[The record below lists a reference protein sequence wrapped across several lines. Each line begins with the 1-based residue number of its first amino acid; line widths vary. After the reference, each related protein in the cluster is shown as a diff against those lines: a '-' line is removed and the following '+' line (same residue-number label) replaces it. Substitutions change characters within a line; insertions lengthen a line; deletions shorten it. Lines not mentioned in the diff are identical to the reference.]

1 MLNKPLVMLGA
12 GGHAKVLLSILQ
24 QQRADVVA
32 VCAPQPPASP
42 LFQQLRYLAHDDD
55 VLQFSPQQIMLVNA
69 VGALPGQTVR
79 RKLYERFSAL
89 GYQFACVIASSAVIA
104 DSATLAEGVQVLPGA
119 IINADAQV
127 DANVLINSGAI
138 VEHDC
143 ILHAHSIISPGAVL
157 CGGVSLGENC
167 YIGAGATVIQGIQLG
182 NNTLA
187 GAGSTVVRNL
197 LDNQSIYCAQ
207 PFIKG

>member
-24 QQRADVVA
+24 QQRADIFA
-32 VCAPQPPASP
+32 VCAPQPPASI

-55 VLQFSPQQIMLVNA
+55 ILQFSPQQVMLVNG
-69 VGALPGQTVR
+69 VGALPGQTLR

-89 GYQFACVIASSAVIA
+89 GYQFACVIAGSAVIA
-104 DSATLAEGVQVLPGA
+104 DSVKLFEGVQVLPGA
-119 IINADAQV
+119 IVNADAQV

-143 ILHAHSIISPGAVL
+143 ILGIHSIISPGAVL